1 MNLWADGAGS
11 EGERER
17 VRKGFRKKPTIPK
30 VSPGS
35 KFETGLK
42 KFAALKP

>member
-1 MNLWADGAGS
+1 MEQGV
-11 EGERER
+11 R
-17 VRKGFRKKPTIPK
+17 VREKGLERGLERKPTIPK

>member
-1 MNLWADGAGS
+1 M
-11 EGERER
+11 R
-17 VRKGFRKKPTIPK
+17 VREKGLEVGLEKKTTIPK